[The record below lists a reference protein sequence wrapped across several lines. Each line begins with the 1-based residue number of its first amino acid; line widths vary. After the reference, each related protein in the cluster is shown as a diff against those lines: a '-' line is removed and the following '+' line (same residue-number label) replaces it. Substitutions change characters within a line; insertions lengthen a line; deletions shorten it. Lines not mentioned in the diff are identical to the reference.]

1 MMDREDTTA
10 NGDVDESVDD
20 TAAVDTTAAAT
31 TAVDAGQV
39 PISPASIVQSPTD
52 PEVQHIFQSKFDFQ
66 LHAMHIDASLN
77 SMTDKL
83 LNEIHVLKQTP
94 PPNSIIPPPAVPP
107 NYQQLYIESL
117 LQRIDSLER
126 TVANQ
131 HAQMMLLIESTAP
144 PECAPAPPA
153 SRTTAPPPSKTSLQV
168 APASVPVAKA
178 PPAKVRAA
186 PAPAP
191 PLAPPSQTTAPKSKP
206 NPKVAR
212 VEVIGDSM
220 LGGIRNWYKN
230 DEYSA
235 KVHSYGGAT
244 TRDMND
250 MLEIALRRD
259 PDALIVHS
267 GTNDFDHKINTKKE
281 LQRIVAKARGK
292 KADLKIAISSICF
305 RQDKPHLMPKIKDMN
320 NQLKN
325 FCHQHQLTYIDH
337 SDFDHS
343 CLSEGGLHP
352 EKRGNTS
359 LYMDFKRTIDS
370 LLNMD

>member
-1 MMDREDTTA
+1 
-10 NGDVDESVDD
+10 
-20 TAAVDTTAAAT
+20 
-31 TAVDAGQV
+31 
-39 PISPASIVQSPTD
+39 
-52 PEVQHIFQSKFDFQ
+52 
-66 LHAMHIDASLN
+66 
-77 SMTDKL
+77 
-83 LNEIHVLKQTP
+83 
-94 PPNSIIPPPAVPP
+94 
-107 NYQQLYIESL
+107 
-117 LQRIDSLER
+117 
-126 TVANQ
+126 
-131 HAQMMLLIESTAP
+131 
-144 PECAPAPPA
+144 
-153 SRTTAPPPSKTSLQV
+153 
-168 APASVPVAKA
+168 
-178 PPAKVRAA
+178 
-186 PAPAP
+186 
-191 PLAPPSQTTAPKSKP
+191 
-206 NPKVAR
+206 
-212 VEVIGDSM
+212 M
-220 LGGIRNWYKN
+220 LGGIRNWYRN

-244 TRDMND
+244 TQDMND

-370 LLNMD
+370 LLNME